1 MKRIK
6 VLISILLVM
15 LLLISCGNRDDQN
28 DTSVETNKK
37 TVATEATTKEI
48 TTEETATKGTVK
60 SDIDILREFGMT
72 SAIGSDFKLDYENH
86 YIMALED
93 VEVRGFPTETVEP
106 IYDLNYELVEVYTAV
121 YRGDAIWVLIR
132 YGLFEGGPDLGWVKE
147 SDLTEYTE
155 DVKEKLLFPVDVSD
169 DCKDIDTGE
178 KVEKDDWKIEA
189 IEGDYVKIFR
199 VGGRTNRVRRED
211 IVYPNTIKVT
221 IYEPYGMIDALN
233 SDFELDYQK
242 HPIMTLKDVEVRDI
256 PTYLAEPYCTL
267 NYEIVQVL
275 AAIYDSRSRE
285 WVLVRYEPF
294 DDGANM
300 GWVKISDLIEYT
312 DDTKDN
318 LLFPVNV
325 SDDCKDIDTGEKVEK
340 GDWKITSI
348 EGDYVEITRAGGKSN
363 KVKTEDIIY
372 PDTDKLE

>member
-121 YRGDAIWVLIR
+121 
-132 YGLFEGGPDLGWVKE
+132 
-147 SDLTEYTE
+147 
-155 DVKEKLLFPVDVSD
+155 
-169 DCKDIDTGE
+169 
-178 KVEKDDWKIEA
+178 
-189 IEGDYVKIFR
+189 
-199 VGGRTNRVRRED
+199 
-211 IVYPNTIKVT
+211 
-221 IYEPYGMIDALN
+221 
-233 SDFELDYQK
+233 
-242 HPIMTLKDVEVRDI
+242 
-256 PTYLAEPYCTL
+256 
-267 NYEIVQVL
+267 
-275 AAIYDSRSRE
+275 
-285 WVLVRYEPF
+285 
-294 DDGANM
+294 
-300 GWVKISDLIEYT
+300 
-312 DDTKDN
+312 
-318 LLFPVNV
+318 
-325 SDDCKDIDTGEKVEK
+325 
-340 GDWKITSI
+340 
-348 EGDYVEITRAGGKSN
+348 
-363 KVKTEDIIY
+363 
-372 PDTDKLE
+372 

>member
-1 MKRIK
+1 MKKIR
-6 VLISILLVM
+6 VLISAVLVM
-15 LLLISCGNRDDQN
+15 MLLIGCGNPGERIDVSTEGN
-28 DTSVETNKK
+28 EEIAT
-37 TVATEATTKEI
+37 TEATTKEI

-132 YGLFEGGPDLGWVKE
+132 YGLFEGGPDMGWVKE

-178 KVEKDDWKIEA
+178 VVEQD
-189 IEGDYVKIFR
+189 
-199 VGGRTNRVRRED
+199 
-211 IVYPNTIKVT
+211 
-221 IYEPYGMIDALN
+221 
-233 SDFELDYQK
+233 
-242 HPIMTLKDVEVRDI
+242 
-256 PTYLAEPYCTL
+256 
-267 NYEIVQVL
+267 
-275 AAIYDSRSRE
+275 
-285 WVLVRYEPF
+285 
-294 DDGANM
+294 
-300 GWVKISDLIEYT
+300 
-312 DDTKDN
+312 
-318 LLFPVNV
+318 
-325 SDDCKDIDTGEKVEK
+325 
-340 GDWKITSI
+340 DWKITSI
-348 EGDYVEITRAGGKSN
+348 EGDCVDIVRVGGRSN
-363 KVKTEDIIY
+363 RVKLKDIVY

>member
-37 TVATEATTKEI
+37 TVATEAVTKEI

-132 YGLFEGGPDLGWVKE
+132 YGLFEGGPDMGWVKE

-199 VGGRTNRVRRED
+199 VGGRTNRVKLED
-211 IVYPNTIKVT
+211 IV
-221 IYEPYGMIDALN
+221 
-233 SDFELDYQK
+233 
-242 HPIMTLKDVEVRDI
+242 
-256 PTYLAEPYCTL
+256 
-267 NYEIVQVL
+267 
-275 AAIYDSRSRE
+275 
-285 WVLVRYEPF
+285 
-294 DDGANM
+294 
-300 GWVKISDLIEYT
+300 
-312 DDTKDN
+312 
-318 LLFPVNV
+318 
-325 SDDCKDIDTGEKVEK
+325 
-340 GDWKITSI
+340 
-348 EGDYVEITRAGGKSN
+348 
-363 KVKTEDIIY
+363 Y